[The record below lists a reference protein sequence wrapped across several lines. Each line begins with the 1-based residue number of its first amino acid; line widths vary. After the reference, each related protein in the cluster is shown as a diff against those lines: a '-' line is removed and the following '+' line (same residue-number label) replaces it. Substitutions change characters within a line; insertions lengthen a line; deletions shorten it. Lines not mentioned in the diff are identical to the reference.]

1 MLRISIIFLY
11 LASASIFGAEPTSI
25 ERVDGLLSTHG
36 KLIFQDDFNRK
47 ESDDSKEQ
55 LGKNWVT
62 NSKKR
67 AKGVKQ
73 TDLTGDSVMITMA
86 KVADHGVSMRHDAP
100 FDDGVVQVRFRMFDA
115 KGIGFNF
122 NDPKCKVSHAG
133 HICHFGVKPK
143 AVTFRD
149 GKTGMF
155 DLKIR
160 AEKLAGAPKAEMAKL
175 LKGTLI
181 RKKVNLE
188 LEKWHVM
195 TLLIQGDVMTT
206 WLNGNLVGSMKSPG
220 IDHAVKQN
228 LAFAVSGR
236 AEVDDVKIW
245 SLTAKE

>member
-1 MLRISIIFLY
+1 MLTIFL
-11 LASASIFGAEPTSI
+11 LGATCSVFASEPTGV
-25 ERVDGLLSTHG
+25 ERVDGLLSTQG

-47 ESDDSKEQ
+47 ESDDAKEE

-73 TDLTGDSVMITMA
+73 ADLTGESVMITMA
-86 KVADHGVSMRHDAP
+86 KVANHGVSMRHDAP
-100 FDDGVVQVRFRMFDA
+100 FDDGVVQVRFRMFDP

-133 HICHFGVKPK
+133 HICHFGVKPED
-143 AVTFRD
+143 VTFRD

-160 AEKLAGAPKAEMAKL
+160 AKKQAGATKAETAKL
-175 LKGTLI
+175 LKGTLTH
-181 RKKVNLE
+181 KEVNLE
-188 LEKWHVM
+188 LAKWHVM

-206 WLNGNLVGSMKSPG
+206 WLNGTLIGSMKSPG
-220 IDHAVKQN
+220 INHAVKQN

-245 SLTAKE
+245 KLTAKE

>member
-1 MLRISIIFLY
+1 MLRVSTIFLF
-11 LASASIFGAEPTSI
+11 LASTSIFGAELTGV

-47 ESDDSKEQ
+47 ESDDAKEQ

-73 TDLTGDSVMITMA
+73 TDLTGTSVMITMA

-149 GKTGMF
+149 GKTGIF

-160 AEKLAGAPKAEMAKL
+160 AKKLAGASKAEMTKL
-175 LKGTLI
+175 LKGTLT

-195 TLLIQGDVMTT
+195 TLLIQGDIMTT
-206 WLNGNLVGSMKSPG
+206 WLNGTLMGSMKSPG